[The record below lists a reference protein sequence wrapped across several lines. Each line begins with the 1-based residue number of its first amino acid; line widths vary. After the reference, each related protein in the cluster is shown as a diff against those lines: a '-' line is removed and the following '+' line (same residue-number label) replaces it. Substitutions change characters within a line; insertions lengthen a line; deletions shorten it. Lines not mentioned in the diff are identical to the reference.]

1 MMKHRYISRVTL
13 TKHGMRTI
21 AATALVA
28 AATMGAY
35 AQNEGWKQVV
45 DYKNHTVTITL
56 GEEFAQQ
63 DITEKLV
70 NKTYKKIK
78 KSLPRQYNKHKLIVM
93 ANGMPIEDYIPG
105 RKSDNEYDSYW
116 DGIDYKGKPWVSNI
130 SKPNNISLGLSN
142 RHIALWA
149 SHGRY
154 YDQKKGLWKWQRP
167 NLFCTT
173 EDLFTQTIVVPYL
186 IPMLE
191 NAGATVFTPRERDWQ
206 TKEIIVDNDK
216 GVSGEGSWYGEHTEK
231 EPWTDT
237 GERGFG
243 FRNGI
248 LRDGE
253 NPFTM
258 GTARMIRTT
267 KKEDKAIAIWQP
279 NFKEEGR
286 YAVYVSYQT
295 MPKSVDDAHYIVRH
309 KGQETHFIV
318 NQKMGGGTWVYLG
331 TFDFDKGENPFNCV
345 ALTNQSKRKGVVT
358 ADAVR
363 FGGGMGNIERGGDIS
378 HMPRCLEAAR
388 YYAQWAGAPYS
399 IYGNKTGTDD
409 YAEDINTRS
418 LMTNWLAGG
427 SPYVPTKEGKN
438 VPIELSLAVHS
449 DAGYERDGKSLVGS
463 LAICTTS
470 FNDGRL
476 NSGISRFAS
485 QDFIEAL
492 RSNVTRDL
500 SKKYKRWNWR
510 YLWDRNYSETRLPE
524 VPSAIIETLSHQNF
538 PDMKLG
544 QDPNFKFTM
553 ARSIYKTI
561 LRYVSQMHRR
571 PCIVQPLQPHL
582 FKATLTGDNKVKL
595 SWKAQDDE
603 LEPTAVPT
611 SYNIYVAAGSGGFDN
626 GTNVRG
632 TSYTMELEPGVMY
645 RFKVTAVNRGGE
657 SFPTSTLSA
666 YYQPGATKTAMVING
681 FSRLS
686 APAVRDNI
694 HEQGFDIE
702 EDAGVSY
709 GLTAGWSGK
718 QQCFNKSTM
727 GSTEPNGL
735 GYSGN
740 EMAGNF
746 VMGNTFDYVY
756 THADAIAATKKYNVV
771 SCTSETVESGIV
783 DLINYDVV
791 DLALGLQKY
800 DENSTVFY
808 KSIPSMLRNKLSAY
822 VLGHGKLIASGAY
835 IGSDLQHDDERVWL
849 ESTLKVAYGGAIHT
863 DTISGIKG
871 MGTEFDF
878 YRQLNP
884 THYAATKCDV
894 LMPVSTAFCPLQYA
908 NGMSAGVAYK
918 GNDNATFTM
927 AFPFECIIDRN
938 KRLSIMNGIL
948 KFLE

>member
-1 MMKHRYISRVTL
+1 
-13 TKHGMRTI
+13 MRTI

-45 DYKNHTVTITL
+45 DNKNHTVTITL

-116 DGIDYKGKPWVSNI
+116 DGINYKGKPWVSNI

-427 SPYVPTKEGKN
+427 SPYVPTKEGKK

-611 SYNIYVAAGSGGFDN
+611 SYNIYVAAGTGGFDN

-808 KSIPSMLRNKLSAY
+808 KSIPSMLRNKLSSY

-908 NGMSAGVAYK
+908 NGMSAGVAYR

>member
-1 MMKHRYISRVTL
+1 
-13 TKHGMRTI
+13 MRTI

-45 DYKNHTVTITL
+45 DNKNHTVTITL

-154 YDQKKGLWKWQRP
+154 YDQKKGFWKWQRP

-216 GVSGEGSWYGEHTEK
+216 GMSAEGSWYGEHTEK

-740 EMAGNF
+740 EMVGNF

>member
-1 MMKHRYISRVTL
+1 
-13 TKHGMRTI
+13 MRTI

-45 DYKNHTVTITL
+45 DNKNHTVTITL

-116 DGIDYKGKPWVSNI
+116 DGIDYKGNPWVSNI

>member
-1 MMKHRYISRVTL
+1 
-13 TKHGMRTI
+13 MRTI

-45 DYKNHTVTITL
+45 DNKNHTVTITL

-154 YDQKKGLWKWQRP
+154 YDQKKGFWKWQRP

-295 MPKSVDDAHYIVRH
+295 MPKSVDDTHYIVRH

-427 SPYVPTKEGKN
+427 SPYVPTKEGKK

>member
-1 MMKHRYISRVTL
+1 MKHRHISRVTL

-35 AQNEGWKQVV
+35 AQNEEWKQVV
-45 DYKNHTVTITL
+45 DNKNHTVTITL

-154 YDQKKGLWKWQRP
+154 YDQKKGFWKWQRP

-331 TFDFDKGENPFNCV
+331 TFDFDKGENPFNSV

-427 SPYVPTKEGKN
+427 SPYVPAKEGKK

-463 LAICTTS
+463 LAICTTN

-582 FKATLTGDNKVKL
+582 FKATLTGTNKVKL

-611 SYNIYVAAGSGGFDN
+611 SYNIYVAAGTGGFDN
-626 GTNVRG
+626 GTNVKG

-800 DENSTVFY
+800 DANSTVFY

-849 ESTLKVAYGGAIHT
+849 ESTLKVAFGGAIHT

>member
-1 MMKHRYISRVTL
+1 
-13 TKHGMRTI
+13 MRTI

-45 DYKNHTVTITL
+45 DNKNHTVTITL

-154 YDQKKGLWKWQRP
+154 YDQKKGFWKWQRP

-206 TKEIIVDNDK
+206 TEEIIVDNDK
-216 GVSGEGSWYGEHTEK
+216 GVSAEGSWYGEHTEK

-611 SYNIYVAAGSGGFDN
+611 SYNIYVAAGTGGFDN

-666 YYQPGATKTAMVING
+666 YCQPGATKTAMVING

-800 DENSTVFY
+800 DANSTVFY

>member
-1 MMKHRYISRVTL
+1 
-13 TKHGMRTI
+13 MRTI

-45 DYKNHTVTITL
+45 DNKNHTVTITL

-154 YDQKKGLWKWQRP
+154 YDQKKGFWKWQRP

-279 NFKEEGR
+279 NFTEEGR

-309 KGQETHFIV
+309 KGQETHFFV

-427 SPYVPTKEGKN
+427 SPYVPAKEGKK

-582 FKATLTGDNKVKL
+582 FKATLTGDNKVRL

-800 DENSTVFY
+800 DANSTVFY

-908 NGMSAGVAYK
+908 NGMSAGVAYR

>member
-1 MMKHRYISRVTL
+1 
-13 TKHGMRTI
+13 MRTI

-45 DYKNHTVTITL
+45 DNKNHTVTITL

-427 SPYVPTKEGKN
+427 SPYVPTKEGKK

-611 SYNIYVAAGSGGFDN
+611 SYNIYVAAGTGGFDN

-808 KSIPSMLRNKLSAY
+808 KSIPSMLRNKLSSY

>member
-1 MMKHRYISRVTL
+1 
-13 TKHGMRTI
+13 MRTI

-45 DYKNHTVTITL
+45 DNKNHTVTITL

-243 FRNGI
+243 FSNGI

-427 SPYVPTKEGKN
+427 SPYVPTKEGKK

>member
-1 MMKHRYISRVTL
+1 
-13 TKHGMRTI
+13 MRTI

-45 DYKNHTVTITL
+45 DNKNHTVTITL

-154 YDQKKGLWKWQRP
+154 YDQKKGFWKWQRP

-216 GVSGEGSWYGEHTEK
+216 GVSAEGSWYGEHTEK

-253 NPFTM
+253 NPFTK

-279 NFKEEGR
+279 NFKEKGR

-309 KGQETHFIV
+309 KGQETHFLV

-427 SPYVPTKEGKN
+427 SPYVPAKEGKK

-582 FKATLTGDNKVKL
+582 FKATLTGDNKVRL

-756 THADAIAATKKYNVV
+756 THADAIAATKRYNIV

-800 DENSTVFY
+800 DANSTVFY

-849 ESTLKVAYGGAIHT
+849 ESTLKVAYGGAVHT

>member
-1 MMKHRYISRVTL
+1 
-13 TKHGMRTI
+13 MRTI

-45 DYKNHTVTITL
+45 DNKNHTVTITL

-154 YDQKKGLWKWQRP
+154 YDQKKGFWKWQRP

-216 GVSGEGSWYGEHTEK
+216 GVSAEGSWYGEHTEK

-279 NFKEEGR
+279 NFTEEGR

-427 SPYVPTKEGKN
+427 SPYVPTKEGKK

-582 FKATLTGDNKVKL
+582 FKATLTGDNKVRL

-756 THADAIAATKKYNVV
+756 THADAIAATKRYNVV

-800 DENSTVFY
+800 DANSTVFY

-908 NGMSAGVAYK
+908 NGMSAGVAYR

>member
-1 MMKHRYISRVTL
+1 
-13 TKHGMRTI
+13 MRTI

-45 DYKNHTVTITL
+45 DNKNHTVTITL

-93 ANGMPIEDYIPG
+93 ANGMPIEDYIPD

>member
-1 MMKHRYISRVTL
+1 
-13 TKHGMRTI
+13 MRTI

-35 AQNEGWKQVV
+35 AQNEEWKQVV
-45 DYKNHTVTITL
+45 DNKNHTVTITL

-154 YDQKKGLWKWQRP
+154 YDQKKGFWKWQRP

-331 TFDFDKGENPFNCV
+331 TFDFDKGENPFNSV

-427 SPYVPTKEGKN
+427 SPYVPAKEGKK

-463 LAICTTS
+463 LAICTTN

-582 FKATLTGDNKVKL
+582 FKATLTGTNKVRL

-611 SYNIYVAAGSGGFDN
+611 SYNIYVAAGTGGFDN

-800 DENSTVFY
+800 DANSTVFY

-908 NGMSAGVAYK
+908 NGMSAGVAYR

>member
-1 MMKHRYISRVTL
+1 
-13 TKHGMRTI
+13 MRTI

-45 DYKNHTVTITL
+45 DNKNHTVTITL

-154 YDQKKGLWKWQRP
+154 YDQKKGFWKWQRP

-216 GVSGEGSWYGEHTEK
+216 GVSAEGSWYGEHTEK

-399 IYGNKTGTDD
+399 IYGNKTGADD

-427 SPYVPTKEGKN
+427 SPYVPTKEGKK

-571 PCIVQPLQPHL
+571 PCIVQPLQPNL
-582 FKATLTGDNKVKL
+582 FKATLTGDNKVRL

-686 APAVRDNI
+686 APAVIDNI
-694 HEQGFDIE
+694 HEQGFDIK

-756 THADAIAATKKYNVV
+756 THADAIAATKRYNVV

-800 DENSTVFY
+800 DANSTVFY

-908 NGMSAGVAYK
+908 NGMSAGVAYR

>member
-1 MMKHRYISRVTL
+1 MKHRHISRVTL

-45 DYKNHTVTITL
+45 DNKNHTVTITL

-116 DGIDYKGKPWVSNI
+116 DGINYKGKPWVSNI

-154 YDQKKGLWKWQRP
+154 YDQKKGFWKWQRP

-216 GVSGEGSWYGEHTEK
+216 GVSAEGSWYGEHTEK

-427 SPYVPTKEGKN
+427 SPYVPTKEGKK

-611 SYNIYVAAGSGGFDN
+611 SYNIYVAAGTGGFDN

-800 DENSTVFY
+800 DANSTVFY

-908 NGMSAGVAYK
+908 NGMSAGVAYR

>member
-1 MMKHRYISRVTL
+1 
-13 TKHGMRTI
+13 MRTI

-45 DYKNHTVTITL
+45 DNKNHTVTITL

-154 YDQKKGLWKWQRP
+154 YDQKKGFWKWQRP

-427 SPYVPTKEGKN
+427 SPYVPTKEGKK

-657 SFPTSTLSA
+657 SFPTSTISA
-666 YYQPGATKTAMVING
+666 YCQPGATKTAMVING

-800 DENSTVFY
+800 DANSTVFY

-908 NGMSAGVAYK
+908 NGMSAGVAYR

>member
-1 MMKHRYISRVTL
+1 
-13 TKHGMRTI
+13 MRTI

-28 AATMGAY
+28 AAIMGAY

-45 DYKNHTVTITL
+45 DNKNHTVTITL

-154 YDQKKGLWKWQRP
+154 YDQKKGFWKWQRP

-331 TFDFDKGENPFNCV
+331 TFDFDKGENPFNSV

-427 SPYVPTKEGKN
+427 SPYVPAKEGKK

-582 FKATLTGDNKVKL
+582 FKATLTGTNKVRL

-611 SYNIYVAAGSGGFDN
+611 SYNIYVAAGTGGFDN

-666 YYQPGATKTAMVING
+666 YCQPGATKTAMVING

-800 DENSTVFY
+800 DANSTVFY

-908 NGMSAGVAYK
+908 NGMSAGVAYR

>member
-1 MMKHRYISRVTL
+1 
-13 TKHGMRTI
+13 MRTI

-45 DYKNHTVTITL
+45 DNKNHTVTITL

-154 YDQKKGLWKWQRP
+154 YDQKKGFWKWQRP

-427 SPYVPTKEGKN
+427 SPYVPTKEGKK

>member
-1 MMKHRYISRVTL
+1 
-13 TKHGMRTI
+13 MRTI

-45 DYKNHTVTITL
+45 DNKNHTVTITL

-427 SPYVPTKEGKN
+427 SPYVPAKEGKK

-740 EMAGNF
+740 EMVGNF

-800 DENSTVFY
+800 DANSTVFY

>member
-1 MMKHRYISRVTL
+1 
-13 TKHGMRTI
+13 MRTI

-45 DYKNHTVTITL
+45 DNKNHTVTITL

-116 DGIDYKGKPWVSNI
+116 DDIDYKGKPWVSNI

-154 YDQKKGLWKWQRP
+154 YDQKKGFWKWQRP

-216 GVSGEGSWYGEHTEK
+216 GVSAEGSWYGEHTEK

-427 SPYVPTKEGKN
+427 SPYVPAKEGKK

-582 FKATLTGDNKVKL
+582 FKATLTGDNKVRL

-632 TSYTMELEPGVMY
+632 TSYTMEVEPGVMY

-908 NGMSAGVAYK
+908 NGMSAGVAYR

>member
-1 MMKHRYISRVTL
+1 MKHRHISRVTL
-13 TKHGMRTI
+13 TKHGIRTI

-45 DYKNHTVTITL
+45 DNKNHTVTITL

-130 SKPNNISLGLSN
+130 SKPNNINLGLSN

-427 SPYVPTKEGKN
+427 SPYVPAKEGKK

-582 FKATLTGDNKVKL
+582 FKATLTGANKVKL

-800 DENSTVFY
+800 DANSTVFY
-808 KSIPSMLRNKLSAY
+808 KSIPSMFRNKLSAY

>member
-1 MMKHRYISRVTL
+1 MKHRHISRVTL

-45 DYKNHTVTITL
+45 DNKNHTVTITL

-154 YDQKKGLWKWQRP
+154 YDQKKGFWKWQRP

-331 TFDFDKGENPFNCV
+331 TFDFDKGENPFNSV

-561 LRYVSQMHRR
+561 LRYVSQMHHR
-571 PCIVQPLQPHL
+571 PCIVQPLQPNL
-582 FKATLTGDNKVKL
+582 FKATLTGDNKVRL

-611 SYNIYVAAGSGGFDN
+611 SYNIYVAAGTGGFDN

-756 THADAIAATKKYNVV
+756 THADAIAATKRYNVV

-800 DENSTVFY
+800 DANSTVFY

-908 NGMSAGVAYK
+908 NGMSAGVAYR

>member
-1 MMKHRYISRVTL
+1 
-13 TKHGMRTI
+13 MRTI

-45 DYKNHTVTITL
+45 DNKNHTVTITL

-154 YDQKKGLWKWQRP
+154 YDQKKGFWKWQRP

-216 GVSGEGSWYGEHTEK
+216 GVSAEGSWYGEHTEK

-331 TFDFDKGENPFNCV
+331 TFDFDKGENPFNSV

-427 SPYVPTKEGKN
+427 SPYVPTKEGKK

-908 NGMSAGVAYK
+908 NGMSAGVAYR

>member
-1 MMKHRYISRVTL
+1 MKHRHISRVTL

-45 DYKNHTVTITL
+45 DNKNHTVTITL

-427 SPYVPTKEGKN
+427 SPYVPTKEGKK

>member
-1 MMKHRYISRVTL
+1 
-13 TKHGMRTI
+13 MRTI
-21 AATALVA
+21 GATALVA

-45 DYKNHTVTITL
+45 DNKNHTVTITL

-154 YDQKKGLWKWQRP
+154 YDQKKGFWKWQRP

-582 FKATLTGDNKVKL
+582 FKATLTGDNKVRL

-756 THADAIAATKKYNVV
+756 THADAIVATKKYNVV

-800 DENSTVFY
+800 DANSTVFY

-908 NGMSAGVAYK
+908 NGMSAGVAYR

>member
-1 MMKHRYISRVTL
+1 
-13 TKHGMRTI
+13 MRTI

-45 DYKNHTVTITL
+45 DNKNHTVTITL

-154 YDQKKGLWKWQRP
+154 YDQKKGFWKWQRP

-216 GVSGEGSWYGEHTEK
+216 GVSAEGSWYGEHTEK

-427 SPYVPTKEGKN
+427 SPYVPAKEGKK

-582 FKATLTGDNKVKL
+582 FKATLTGTNKVRL

-611 SYNIYVAAGSGGFDN
+611 SYNIYVAAGTGGFDN

-800 DENSTVFY
+800 DANSTVFY

-908 NGMSAGVAYK
+908 NGMSAGVAYR

>member
-1 MMKHRYISRVTL
+1 MKHRHISRVTL
-13 TKHGMRTI
+13 TKQGMRTI

-45 DYKNHTVTITL
+45 DNKNHTVTITL

-154 YDQKKGLWKWQRP
+154 YDQKKGFWKWQRP

-216 GVSGEGSWYGEHTEK
+216 GVSAEGSWYGEHTEK

-295 MPKSVDDAHYIVRH
+295 MPKSVDEAHYIVRH

-427 SPYVPTKEGKN
+427 SPYVPTKEGKK

-582 FKATLTGDNKVKL
+582 FKATLTGDNKVRL

-686 APAVRDNI
+686 TPAVRDNI

-756 THADAIAATKKYNVV
+756 THADAIAATKRYNVV

-908 NGMSAGVAYK
+908 NGMSAGVAYR

>member
-1 MMKHRYISRVTL
+1 
-13 TKHGMRTI
+13 MRTI

-45 DYKNHTVTITL
+45 DNKNHTVTITL

-154 YDQKKGLWKWQRP
+154 YDQKKGFWKWQRP

-216 GVSGEGSWYGEHTEK
+216 GVSAEGSWYGEHTEK

-427 SPYVPTKEGKN
+427 SPYVPTKEGKK

-571 PCIVQPLQPHL
+571 PCIVQPLQPNL
-582 FKATLTGDNKVKL
+582 FKATLTGDNKVRL

-756 THADAIAATKKYNVV
+756 THADAIAATKRYNVV
-771 SCTSETVESGIV
+771 SCASETVESGIV

-849 ESTLKVAYGGAIHT
+849 ESTLKVAYGGAVHT

-878 YRQLNP
+878 YRQLNS

-908 NGMSAGVAYK
+908 NGMSAGVAYR

>member
-1 MMKHRYISRVTL
+1 
-13 TKHGMRTI
+13 MRTI

-45 DYKNHTVTITL
+45 DNKNHTVTITL

-427 SPYVPTKEGKN
+427 SPYVPTKEGKK

-492 RSNVTRDL
+492 RSNVTRDF

-800 DENSTVFY
+800 DANSTVFY

>member
-1 MMKHRYISRVTL
+1 
-13 TKHGMRTI
+13 MRTI

-45 DYKNHTVTITL
+45 DNKNHTVTITL

-154 YDQKKGLWKWQRP
+154 YDQKKGFWKWQRP

-427 SPYVPTKEGKN
+427 SPYVPAKEGKK

-791 DLALGLQKY
+791 DLALGQQKY
-800 DENSTVFY
+800 DANSTVFY

>member
-1 MMKHRYISRVTL
+1 
-13 TKHGMRTI
+13 MRTI

-28 AATMGAY
+28 AATMGVY

-45 DYKNHTVTITL
+45 DNKNHTVTITL

-427 SPYVPTKEGKN
+427 SPYVPTKEGKK

-740 EMAGNF
+740 EMVGNF

>member
-1 MMKHRYISRVTL
+1 
-13 TKHGMRTI
+13 MRTI

-45 DYKNHTVTITL
+45 DNKNHNVTITL

-93 ANGMPIEDYIPG
+93 VNGMPIEDYIPG

-154 YDQKKGLWKWQRP
+154 YDQKKGFWKWQRP

-279 NFKEEGR
+279 NFTEEGR

-309 KGQETHFIV
+309 KGQETHFFV

-666 YYQPGATKTAMVING
+666 YCQPGATKTAMVING

-908 NGMSAGVAYK
+908 NGMSAGVAYR

>member
-1 MMKHRYISRVTL
+1 MKHRHISRVTL

-28 AATMGAY
+28 AATMGVY

-45 DYKNHTVTITL
+45 DNKNHTVTITL

-279 NFKEEGR
+279 NFTEEGR

-800 DENSTVFY
+800 DANSTVFY

-908 NGMSAGVAYK
+908 NGMSAGVAYR

>member
-1 MMKHRYISRVTL
+1 
-13 TKHGMRTI
+13 MRTI

-45 DYKNHTVTITL
+45 DNKNHTVTITL

-116 DGIDYKGKPWVSNI
+116 DDIDYKGKPWVSNI

-154 YDQKKGLWKWQRP
+154 YDQKKGFWKWQRP

-216 GVSGEGSWYGEHTEK
+216 GVSAEGSWYGEHTEK

-427 SPYVPTKEGKN
+427 SPYVPTKEGKK

-571 PCIVQPLQPHL
+571 PCIVQPLQPNL
-582 FKATLTGDNKVKL
+582 FKATLTGDNKVRL

-694 HEQGFDIE
+694 HEQGFDIK

-756 THADAIAATKKYNVV
+756 THADAIAATKRYNVV

-800 DENSTVFY
+800 DANSTVFY

-849 ESTLKVAYGGAIHT
+849 ESTLKVAYCGAIHT

-908 NGMSAGVAYK
+908 NGMSAGVAYR

>member
-1 MMKHRYISRVTL
+1 
-13 TKHGMRTI
+13 MRTI

-45 DYKNHTVTITL
+45 DNKNHTVTITL

-154 YDQKKGLWKWQRP
+154 YDQKKGFWKWQRP

-476 NSGISRFAS
+476 NFGISRFAS

>member
-1 MMKHRYISRVTL
+1 
-13 TKHGMRTI
+13 MRTI

-45 DYKNHTVTITL
+45 DNKNHTVTITL

-216 GVSGEGSWYGEHTEK
+216 GVSDEGSLYGEHTEK

-427 SPYVPTKEGKN
+427 SPYVPTKEGKK

>member
-1 MMKHRYISRVTL
+1 
-13 TKHGMRTI
+13 MRTI

-45 DYKNHTVTITL
+45 DNKNHTVTITL

-231 EPWTDT
+231 GPWTDT

-267 KKEDKAIAIWQP
+267 KKKDKAIAIWQP

>member
-1 MMKHRYISRVTL
+1 
-13 TKHGMRTI
+13 MRTI

-45 DYKNHTVTITL
+45 DNKNHTVTITL

-427 SPYVPTKEGKN
+427 SPYVPTKEGKK

-894 LMPVSTAFCPLQYA
+894 LMPVSMAFCPLQYA

>member
-1 MMKHRYISRVTL
+1 
-13 TKHGMRTI
+13 MRTI

-45 DYKNHTVTITL
+45 DNKNHTVTITL

-116 DGIDYKGKPWVSNI
+116 DDIDYKGKPWVSNI

-154 YDQKKGLWKWQRP
+154 YDQKKGFWKWQRP

-216 GVSGEGSWYGEHTEK
+216 GVSAEGSWYGEHTEK

-427 SPYVPTKEGKN
+427 SPYVPTKEGKK

-571 PCIVQPLQPHL
+571 PCIVQPLQPNL
-582 FKATLTGDNKVKL
+582 FKATLTGDNKVRL

-686 APAVRDNI
+686 APAVIDNI
-694 HEQGFDIE
+694 HEQGFDIK

-756 THADAIAATKKYNVV
+756 THADAIAATKRYNVV

-800 DENSTVFY
+800 DANSTVFY

-908 NGMSAGVAYK
+908 NGMSAGVAYR